1 MIPDVSSSKNL
12 FDSKIIFF
20 VNKLVYYLKTIIML
34 EVNSIYLYR
43 NRKQVFKDFS
53 LNLKNSEIIL
63 LEGENGVGKT
73 SLLNI
78 IAGLIIPNKG
88 FVKIC
93 KKSIFELGKQRKK
106 KFTYIPDKN
115 CLKENLS
122 INENLKSWL
131 KLSNLS
137 VNNNDY
143 QKALKIFSLNGIQE
157 SLVKSLSQGQK
168 KKVALTKL
176 LFSKSK
182 LWLLDEPLN
191 GIDAKTTTT
200 LKKVMVRHLKQNGSI
215 LFSSHVKSNLKL
227 TKRILLKKIKKK
239 IKF

>member
-1 MIPDVSSSKNL
+1 
-12 FDSKIIFF
+12 
-20 VNKLVYYLKTIIML
+20 ML
-34 EVNSIYLYR
+34 EVSSIYLYR

-53 LNLKNSEIIL
+53 LNLKNSEIVL

-78 IAGLIIPNKG
+78 ISGLINPDKG
-88 FVKIC
+88 CIKIC
-93 KKSIFELGKQRKK
+93 KKSIIELGNQKK
-106 KFTYIPDKN
+106 KIFTYIPDKN

-122 INENLKSWL
+122 VNENLKSWL
-131 KLSNLS
+131 KLSNLK

-143 QKALKIFSLNGIQE
+143 QKSLYIFSLNGIQE
-157 SLVKSLSQGQK
+157 SLVKNLSQGQK

-191 GIDAKTTTT
+191 GIDTKTITI
-200 LKKVMVRHLKQNGSI
+200 LKKVMIKHIKKNGSI
-215 LFSSHVKSNLKL
+215 LFSSHVKLDLKL
-227 TKRILLKKIKKK
+227 TKRIILKKLTN
-239 IKF
+239 KFNFNFLDKWENFK